1 MDILDEAGSKF
12 LRGAAQ
18 PLAKNRSRRPV
29 GDRLAL
35 GARDAVA
42 QRDPVRPGIVNPNS
56 RQSRRRPRAAPS
68 SHSQGRDGS
77 PMSAAV
83 VTWVGVDVAK
93 ASLDAA
99 WISDGRTQHATLA
112 NDRAGISSLI
122 GQLPPAS
129 EARLVV
135 EATGGY
141 ERALVTALV
150 EAGYPTAVVNP
161 RQVRDFAKAM
171 GILAKTDRL
180 DAAVLAQFGR
190 QVQPRLLEEDP
201 SRRAELAQLVS
212 RRRQLIDLRTMESN
226 RQEQTTA
233 RVAAKSIQHVLKLL
247 DKEVE
252 QLEAAIARLLES
264 NDDWRDKI
272 EILSTAPGVARVTS
286 ATLVAEVPELGR
298 LNRQAI
304 AALVGVAPFND
315 DSGRHRGQRRVSG
328 GRAAVRRVL
337 YMAALSARRWNPA
350 IRGFAERLAA
360 KGKKPKV
367 IITACMRKLLVILN
381 AMLKTKTPWKN
392 FHDSQNRLAK

>member
-1 MDILDEAGSKF
+1 
-12 LRGAAQ
+12 
-18 PLAKNRSRRPV
+18 
-29 GDRLAL
+29 
-35 GARDAVA
+35 
-42 QRDPVRPGIVNPNS
+42 
-56 RQSRRRPRAAPS
+56 
-68 SHSQGRDGS
+68 
-77 PMSAAV
+77 MSAAV

-112 NDRAGISSLI
+112 NDRAGIASLI